1 MKINIKIALILL
13 FLVFA
18 VNAAAKDKA
27 NIYAF
32 SRDVPQKEIIGE
44 SGNKVKLNSFTGN
57 FVIAVFWS
65 RYCLPCIKE
74 LKSLSSFSKKTRND
88 GIRVI
93 MISPKGEWNGG
104 FDEQHRFLQRFEAD
118 NLEIY
123 VDEKE
128 QLASAFGIFSSPVSV
143 LVSRESQEIGRIRG
157 SVKWDSD
164 DVVEYM
170 YQLKAEKG

>member
-1 MKINIKIALILL
+1 MRNFIKIVL
-13 FLVFA
+13 FVVVLGMSNVVFA
-18 VNAAAKDKA
+18 RDKA
-27 NIYAF
+27 NIYEY

-44 SGNKVKLNSFTGN
+44 TGRKTKLSDFNGY

-65 RYCLPCIKE
+65 RYCVPCIRE
-74 LKSLSSFSKKTRND
+74 LKSLSAFVSQTHND

-104 FDEQHRFLQRFEAD
+104 FSEQRRFLTRFNAE

-128 QLASAFGIFSSPVSV
+128 QLASALGIFSSPVSI
-143 LVSRESQEIGRIRG
+143 LVSRDGQEIGRIRG
-157 SVKWDSD
+157 SVKWDKP
-164 DVVEYM
+164 DVIEYM
-170 YQLKAEKG
+170 YKIKADKG